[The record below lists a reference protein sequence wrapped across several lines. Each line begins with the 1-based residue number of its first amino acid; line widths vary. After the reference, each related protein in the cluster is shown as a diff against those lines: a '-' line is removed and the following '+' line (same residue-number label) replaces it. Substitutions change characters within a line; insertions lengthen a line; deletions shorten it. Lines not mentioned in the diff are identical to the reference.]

1 MKIILNLILT
11 FFLSLTTPV
20 ATARAEFEAD
30 INKGYDYYSYIV
42 DYENSYYSLAVVEGI
57 VDDEIVYGVFFFNDV
72 SRSYYITLV
81 NEKTKVRQ
89 IMPETGRGDVYV
101 LGFKIKPDSTYT
113 FLIRDKAGHEQS
125 LPFKLSFGSKTEEE
139 IRLASNTGLGKG
151 VSMSSLETA
160 YRFKILK
167 VNWPALIISLLIAAA
182 IVSLTI
188 IIYFYR
194 KKKGVF
200 KKKDESDFDF
210 EKFIHSNEYDNFL
223 SKEIEKPIIEVAP
236 ATITVEEVGE
246 NGTPIVAKEDATQ
259 VYKRY
264 ERDVE
269 AEYSEFNIKDYLEK
283 EGFSSDYSQ
292 LSEEDKNQIT
302 LKLMYLKDK
311 NLITVDDYLEEI
323 SKLWKS

>member
-1 MKIILNLILT
+1 M
-11 FFLSLTTPV
+11 
-20 ATARAEFEAD
+20 
-30 INKGYDYYSYIV
+30 
-42 DYENSYYSLAVVEGI
+42 AVVEGI

-125 LPFKLSFGSKTEEE
+125 LPFKLSFTQNWREV
-139 IRLASNTGLGKG
+139 SNFWTLGKG

-167 VNWPALIISLLIAAA
+167 VNWLALIISLLIAAA

-223 SKEIEKPIIEVAP
+223 SREIEKPIIEVDP
-236 ATITVEEVGE
+236 DTITVEEVGE